1 MRQQIIELAV
11 PQRVMTHFI
20 SVKELAA
27 TLNSCGDDCF
37 VLFANF
43 QDARRA
49 CDAGILMQVLN
60 MGNLHYAPD
69 KLQVLPHV
77 ALSAQDREDL
87 HVIQDHLVQ
96 LDFRCVPTETVRGPN
111 DQLF

>member
-1 MRQQIIELAV
+1 
-11 PQRVMTHFI
+11 
-20 SVKELAA
+20 
-27 TLNSCGDDCF
+27 
-37 VLFANF
+37 
-43 QDARRA
+43 
-49 CDAGILMQVLN
+49 MQVLN

-77 ALSAQDREDL
+77 ALSVQDREDL
-87 HVIQDHLVQ
+87 HVIQNHLVQ